1 MNSFFITLSYEDHLQ
16 EGNSIDLPSSVLE
29 KYTNEEKSFPF
40 FFKIKTP
47 YHSCFVGVCEFSAEE
62 SEIRISPT
70 LADIFILEEN
80 QFVELEL
87 IEKVPPAKFLQLEPL
102 EREFFDIEDYETIL
116 EEKLSKFSVMYP
128 TQIISFTYNDKLYR
142 FRINDIQPN
151 WELINL
157 EEIEDLDIQCFNII
171 NQDIEVDIRNKFL
184 EEELLE
190 KRRQYEEECYRK
202 EMELENEKK
211 ERELMKENDINIL
224 QLGHRLSDGPNDI
237 LSPEEI
243 RKKRIERLQKRKI

>member
-1 MNSFFITLSYEDHLQ
+1 
-16 EGNSIDLPSSVLE
+16 
-29 KYTNEEKSFPF
+29 
-40 FFKIKTP
+40 
-47 YHSCFVGVCEFSAEE
+47 
-62 SEIRISPT
+62 
-70 LADIFILEEN
+70 
-80 QFVELEL
+80 
-87 IEKVPPAKFLQLEPL
+87 
-102 EREFFDIEDYETIL
+102 
-116 EEKLSKFSVMYP
+116 MYP
-128 TQIISFTYNDKLYR
+128 TQIISFTYNDKLYQ

-211 ERELMKENDINIL
+211 ERELMKENDTNIL
-224 QLGHRLSDGPNDI
+224 QLGHRLSDGPNEI

-243 RKKRIERLQKRKI
+243 RKKRLERLQKRKI

>member
-1 MNSFFITLSYEDHLQ
+1 MNFQ
-16 EGNSIDLPSSVLE
+16 R
-29 KYTNEEKSFPF
+29 
-40 FFKIKTP
+40 
-47 YHSCFVGVCEFSAEE
+47 EE

-102 EREFFDIEDYETIL
+102 EREFFEIEDYRTIL

-190 KRRQYEEECYRK
+190 KEDNMRK
-202 EMELENEKK
+202 NVIEKK
-211 ERELMKENDINIL
+211 WN
-224 QLGHRLSDGPNDI
+224 
-237 LSPEEI
+237 
-243 RKKRIERLQKRKI
+243 

>member
-1 MNSFFITLSYEDHLQ
+1 MNSFFITFSYEEHLQ

-70 LADIFILEEN
+70 LADIFLLEEN

-102 EREFFDIEDYETIL
+102 EKEFFEIEDYETIL
-116 EEKLSKFSVMYP
+116 EEKLSKFSVMFP

-224 QLGHRLSDGPNDI
+224 QLGHRLSDGPVKI
-237 LSPEEI
+237 LTPEEL
-243 RKKRIERLQKRKI
+243 RKKRLERFQRGEI

>member
-1 MNSFFITLSYEDHLQ
+1 
-16 EGNSIDLPSSVLE
+16 
-29 KYTNEEKSFPF
+29 
-40 FFKIKTP
+40 
-47 YHSCFVGVCEFSAEE
+47 
-62 SEIRISPT
+62 
-70 LADIFILEEN
+70 
-80 QFVELEL
+80 
-87 IEKVPPAKFLQLEPL
+87 
-102 EREFFDIEDYETIL
+102 
-116 EEKLSKFSVMYP
+116 MYP

-224 QLGHRLSDGPNDI
+224 QLGHRLSDGPNEI

-243 RKKRIERLQKRKI
+243 RKKRLERLQKRKI